1 MVDRKATAQWNGD
14 LKSGSGTVSLESS
27 RVTEAMKVS
36 WPSRAERQE
45 AEGETSPEELL
56 AAAHAA
62 CFSMALS
69 KQLADRGTP
78 PDRLTTSAVATFS
91 LDGGAH
97 VSRVAITVV
106 GSVPGSTA
114 EAFLEA
120 AGAAKEGCP
129 ISKALAGNVEITL
142 DASLKSL

>member
-78 PDRLTTSAVATFS
+78 PYRLTTSAVATFS

>member
-1 MVDRKATAQWNGD
+1 MVDRKATAEWDGD

-27 RVTEAMKVS
+27 RITEAMKVS
-36 WPSRAERQE
+36 WPARAERQD
-45 AEGETSPEELL
+45 AAGETSPEELL

-78 PDRLTTSAVATFS
+78 PTHLTTSAVATFS
-91 LDGGAH
+91 LEGGAH
-97 VSRVAITVV
+97 VSRVALSVV
-106 GSVPGSTA
+106 GDVPGSDADAFA
-114 EAFLEA
+114 EAA
-120 AGAAKEGCP
+120 NAAKGGCP

-142 DASLKSL
+142 DASLKT